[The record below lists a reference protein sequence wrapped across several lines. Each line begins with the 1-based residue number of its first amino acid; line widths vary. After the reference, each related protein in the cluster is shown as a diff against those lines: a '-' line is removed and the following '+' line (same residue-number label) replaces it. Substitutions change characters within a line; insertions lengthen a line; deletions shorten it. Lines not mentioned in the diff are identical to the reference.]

1 VVRWWCFLR
10 WNSVWRHAILM
21 ARTWPDPVTPA
32 TDVDKFMWRKIF
44 DHNPLFVMAC
54 DKLASKAYAQ
64 SRRPDLKVAEVLWT
78 GLDTDLIPEE
88 ALTGDVVVK
97 SNHGSGRYV
106 MVRDGQVDR
115 TELRQKARR
124 WLTDGYGVGRG
135 EWAYRNV
142 VRQIFVERMLTE
154 KDGSPIETEY
164 KFHVSCGWTAYVLV
178 QCGKDARTARS
189 YYLDREGR
197 VSLPARDEGKAAADF
212 GPPACFGRMCEI
224 AETLAEPFDYLR
236 CDLYERDGT
245 IYLSEFTVY
254 PLSGKGGNSPHLRE
268 ARNRAWDLRNA
279 WFLATPQRGW
289 RKVYAESLARWLDL
303 S

>member
-1 VVRWWCFLR
+1 MPDVRTRDRWVFRLVRWWCFLR
-10 WNSVWRHAILM
+10 WNSVWRHTVLM
-21 ARTWPDPVTPA
+21 ARVWPDPVTPV

-44 DHNPLFVMAC
+44 DHNPMFVMAC

-64 SRRPDLKVAEVLWT
+64 SRCPDLKVAEVLWT
-78 GLDTDLIPEE
+78 GRDTDLIPDEVL
-88 ALTGDVVVK
+88 AVNVVVK

-106 MVRDGQVDR
+106 MVENGQVDR
-115 TELRQKARR
+115 GDLRRKALQ

-135 EWAYRNV
+135 EWAYKAV
-142 VRQIFVERMLTE
+142 VRQVFVERMLIE

-164 KFHVSCGWTAYVLV
+164 KFHVSGGRTAYVLV
-178 QCGKDARTARS
+178 QRGKDERTARS

-197 VSLPARDEGKAAADF
+197 VSLPAKDEDMAAADF
-212 GPPACFGRMCEI
+212 SPPDCFSRMCEI

-236 CDLYERDGT
+236 CDLYEQDGT

-289 RKVYAESLARWLDL
+289 
-303 S
+303 